1 MTAGR
6 IRTVLGDIE
15 GFDGV
20 AYAHEHLVL
29 DSPLIAD
36 RFPHILLDD
45 VDAAVA
51 EVGECRAAGAGLMV
65 DPMPVSAGRDVV
77 RLAEI
82 STRTGVPIVAAT
94 GLHHDRYYGPLHWT
108 NRVGADELTALFVAD
123 LIEGVDEFDYISPV
137 VRRTPHR
144 AGLAKVATSGE
155 VPDAR
160 DLRNIEAVAAA
171 SVATGAPVLTHC
183 EGGRGGIAQVELL
196 VAAGVPAPSI
206 IVSHVDKAQDLA
218 YLHDLAETGA
228 ILELDQ
234 SLRELSHGTS
244 SITVRAVLALVSSGF
259 VNQIVLGTD
268 GARRS
273 LWNAFGGSPGLAW
286 LARDLPA
293 VLTEVGLGDDAL
305 HKVFHANAARAL
317 AWR

>member
-1 MTAGR
+1 VTAGR

-65 DPMPVSAGRDVV
+65 DTMPVSAGRDVV

-123 LIEGVDEFDYISPV
+123 LIEGSTSSTTQARSFAAHRTARVS
-137 VRRTPHR
+137 RRSRRRGRFPTP
-144 AGLAKVATSGE
+144 ATCATSRRS
-155 VPDAR
+155 PRRAWRPAPRCSRTAR
-160 DLRNIEAVAAA
+160 AAA
-171 SVATGAPVLTHC
+171 
-183 EGGRGGIAQVELL
+183 
-196 VAAGVPAPSI
+196 AGSPRWSCSSPPACP
-206 IVSHVDKAQDLA
+206 
-218 YLHDLAETGA
+218 
-228 ILELDQ
+228 
-234 SLRELSHGTS
+234 R
-244 SITVRAVLALVSSGF
+244 
-259 VNQIVLGTD
+259 
-268 GARRS
+268 RRS
-273 LWNAFGGSPGLAW
+273 S
-286 LARDLPA
+286 
-293 VLTEVGLGDDAL
+293 
-305 HKVFHANAARAL
+305 
-317 AWR
+317 